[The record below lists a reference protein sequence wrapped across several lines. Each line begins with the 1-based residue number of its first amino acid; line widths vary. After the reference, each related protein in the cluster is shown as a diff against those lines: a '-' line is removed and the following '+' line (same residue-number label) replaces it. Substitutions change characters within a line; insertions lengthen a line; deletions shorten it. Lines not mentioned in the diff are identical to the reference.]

1 MRQQILLLAALSL
14 LMVACATGTDGGSGG
29 AWGPLA
35 VTDPEAGGQALMFGE
50 LIIDDGC
57 VLLRETG
64 EEVLLLWPKDQTGWD
79 PATETILF
87 ETSDGA
93 VLELRSGALL
103 ELAGGGNSTQEGG
116 GTPESLVAGIDWVS
130 QPDDACLRD
139 IVWGISAVKPSTR

>member
-1 MRQQILLLAALSL
+1 MKLQVILLAALSL
-14 LMVACATGTDGGSGG
+14 LMVACAAGPDSGSGG

-50 LIIDDGC
+50 LIIGDSC
-57 VLLRETG
+57 VLLSETG

-87 ETSDGA
+87 ETSDGG
-93 VLELRSGALL
+93 VLELRDGDFL

-116 GTPESLVAGIDWVS
+116 GTPESLVEGIDWVS

-139 IVWGISAVKPSTR
+139 IVWGISAVKLSAP